1 MKYQS
6 LREYFYKL
14 YALLFFLVLIPL
26 GAFIYLFMAM
36 RTQDFGGMLST
47 DEFLSETLIYVFG
60 TVALVDWSA
69 SFLIFNRGLKSAR
82 TIASLG
88 GKLDRYY
95 SLTIVRFALINSG
108 LLVLAAGFFLI
119 ENHVLT
125 SLFMVS
131 LILLGVLWPFPSK
144 VCSDLALRGEER
156 NMVLNLK

>member
-26 GAFIYLFMAM
+26 GAFIYLYLAM
-36 RTQDFGGMLST
+36 RTQGFGGILNN
-47 DEFLSETLIYVFG
+47 DEFLSQTLIYVFG
-60 TVALVDWSA
+60 AVAFVDWSA
-69 SFLIFNRGLKSAR
+69 SFLIFSRGLKSAR
-82 TIASLG
+82 TITSLG

-95 SLTIVRFALINSG
+95 ALTIVRFALIISG

-125 SLFMVS
+125 GLFMIS
-131 LILLGVLWPFPSK
+131 LVVLGIVWPFPSK
-144 VCSDLALRGEER
+144 VCNDLALKGDER